1 VISFN
6 YVRIIDEIIEKKER
20 IFADIK
26 NLMEDLAEENEET
39 ENNATKAIELIDEFN
54 ELLFTTRNQLISKEV
69 ILHDQIEVRMY

>member
-69 ILHDQIEVRMY
+69 ILHDQIEVCMY